1 MPLRQYKNLNV
12 NYTETGR
19 GRALILLHGFLENL
33 QMWDAYVAVLSKRY
47 RVVCID
53 LLGHGQSDC
62 HGYVHTMEDMAD
74 GVKAVLRHL
83 NLRRY
88 IMIGHSMGGY
98 VALAYGDL
106 YPDNL
111 IGIGLFFSTPKDDNP
126 ERKELRLRAME
137 AAKAHPKTYIKS
149 SIQNLFWSESL
160 TRYKAEVAYV
170 TAEALKT
177 SQQGIVAALAGM
189 RERPDRE
196 ALMHF
201 GPYKFLVI
209 NGKRDAVL
217 PIAQMHEIMKAPN
230 VTHHLITE
238 HGHMGHIEDAEICLH
253 MIQKFIKDTHGNLSN
268 IPNRQI

>member
-1 MPLRQYKNLNV
+1 MPLCQYKNLNV
-12 NYTETGR
+12 HYTETGS
-19 GRALILLHGFLENL
+19 GRALVLLHGFLENL
-33 QMWDAYVAVLSKRY
+33 SMWDNYVSALSKRY

-53 LLGHGQSDC
+53 LLGHGKSDC
-62 HGYVHTMEDMAD
+62 HGYVHTMEDMAE

-88 IMIGHSMGGY
+88 LMIGHSMGGY

-126 ERKELRLRAME
+126 ERKELRLRAMD
-137 AAKAHPKTYIKS
+137 AAKAHPKTYVKS
-149 SIQNLFWSESL
+149 SIENLFWEESL
-160 TRYKAEVAYV
+160 TRYKAEVAMV
-170 TAEALKT
+170 ITEALKT
-177 SQQGIVAALAGM
+177 STQGIVAALAGM

-201 GPYKFLVI
+201 GPYKFLVV

-217 PIAQMHEIMKAPN
+217 PIEQMQEVMAAPN
-230 VTHHLITE
+230 VTHQLITE
-238 HGHMGHIEDAEICLH
+238 NGHMGHIEDAEICLE
-253 MIQKFIKDTHGNLSN
+253 MIQIFIKDTHGNLRN
-268 IPNRQI
+268 IPHR